1 MIEMAAGLQ
10 FSFPKP
16 NQLAA
21 AANFSRIY
29 LRKCKNEV
37 EYKFSS
43 IVLIGDTNGTRL
55 HKSRSSR
62 DELEFDLSNFV

>member
-1 MIEMAAGLQ
+1 MTKTLFLVLNYRTVMIEMAAGLQ

-43 IVLIGDTNGTRL
+43 IVLIGDTNG
-55 HKSRSSR
+55 KK
-62 DELEFDLSNFV
+62 